1 MLHVTNG
8 ESAVQTLAG
17 GGVEPAMSW
26 NDVLHEGPVP
36 AGVNADEL
44 CEVRASFLAQSGWGV
59 AAAMAADMRARNA
72 ELLAAE
78 DVTLWFEHDLYDQLQ
93 LVQILAMLHGRRAHL
108 AQADAF
114 IGPMGNVEFRAL
126 QKRVRPVTA
135 EQFDVASRA
144 WEAFRSADAS
154 AIPEFL
160 RSDVSCLPY
169 VGSAFSRLLEERPG
183 TVDGLSRTERQI
195 LQVVQTGP
203 TTFADV
209 FVRTQ
214 AMEEAAFS
222 GDSHIMLCA
231 KRLSDCAVPLLT
243 TDPWRLTEAG
253 LSVLD
258 GSSSH
263 MELNRV
269 DRWLGGMRFVS

>member
-17 GGVEPAMSW
+17 GGVGPAIAWS
-26 NDVLHEGPVP
+26 DVLHEGPVP
-36 AGVNADEL
+36 EGVSEDEL
-44 CEVRASFLAQSGWGV
+44 CDIRAAFLQECGWGV
-59 AAAMAADMRARNA
+59 AGAIAADMRARDA
-72 ELLAAE
+72 ELLRANE
-78 DVTLWFEHDLYDQLQ
+78 VTLWFEHDLYDQLQ
-93 LVQILAMLHGRRAHL
+93 LVQILAMLNGRPANL
-108 AQADAF
+108 AQADTF
-114 IGPMGNVEFRAL
+114 IGPMRTDEFL
-126 QKRVRPVTA
+126 PLCERVRPVTA
-135 EQFDVASRA
+135 EQYDVANRA
-144 WEAFRSADAS
+144 WSAFRSADAS

-169 VGSAFSRLLEERPG
+169 ISSAFSRLLEERPG
-183 TVDGLSRTERQI
+183 TIDGLSRTERQI

-203 TTFADV
+203 ATFADV
-209 FVRTQ
+209 FLRTQ
-214 AMEEAAFS
+214 AMEEAPFS

-231 KRLSDCAVPLLT
+231 KRLSNCAVPLLT
-243 TDPWRLTEAG
+243 MDPWRLTEAG

>member
-17 GGVEPAMSW
+17 GGVGPAISW
-26 NDVLHEGPVP
+26 SDVLHEGPVP
-36 AGVNADEL
+36 ADVSADEL
-44 CEVRASFLAQSGWGV
+44 CDIRAGFLEECGWGV
-59 AAAMAADMRARNA
+59 AGAIAADMRVRNA
-72 ELLAAE
+72 AVLGAE
-78 DVTLWFEHDLYDQLQ
+78 QVTLWFEHDLYDQLQ
-93 LVQILAMLHGRRAHL
+93 LVEILALLDGRPATL

-114 IGPMGNVEFRAL
+114 IGPMRNEEFQILRE
-126 QKRVRPVTA
+126 RVRPVSEA
-135 EQFDVASRA
+135 QYDVARKA
-144 WEAFRSADAS
+144 WAAFRSADAS

-169 VGSAFSRLLEERPG
+169 LSSAFSRLLEERPG
-183 TVDGLSRTERQI
+183 TIDGLSRSERQI
-195 LQVVQTGP
+195 LHVVQTGP
-203 TTFADV
+203 ATFADV
-209 FVRTQ
+209 FLRTQ
-214 AMEEAAFS
+214 AMEEAPFA
-222 GDSHIMLCA
+222 GDSHIMLCV
-231 KRLSDCAVPLLT
+231 KRLSACAVPLLT

>member
-17 GGVEPAMSW
+17 GGVGPAIAWS
-26 NDVLHEGPVP
+26 DVLHEGPVP
-36 AGVNADEL
+36 ADVNADEL
-44 CEVRASFLAQSGWGV
+44 CDIRAGFLEECGWGV
-59 AAAMAADMRARNA
+59 AGAIAADMRVRNA
-72 ELLAAE
+72 AVLGAE
-78 DVTLWFEHDLYDQLQ
+78 QVTLWFEHDLYDQLQ
-93 LVQILAMLHGRRAHL
+93 LVEILALLDGRPAKL

-114 IGPMGNVEFRAL
+114 IGPMRNEEFHILRE
-126 QKRVRPVTA
+126 RVRPVTEA
-135 EQFDVASRA
+135 QYDVARKA
-144 WEAFRSADAS
+144 WAAFRSADAS

-160 RSDVSCLPY
+160 RTDVSCLPY
-169 VGSAFSRLLEERPG
+169 LSSAFSRLLEERPG
-183 TVDGLSRTERQI
+183 TIDGLSRTERQI
-195 LQVVQTGP
+195 LHVVQTGP
-203 TTFADV
+203 ATFADV
-209 FVRTQ
+209 FLRTQ
-214 AMEEAAFS
+214 AMEEAPFA
-222 GDSHIMLCA
+222 GDSHIMLCV
-231 KRLSDCAVPLLT
+231 KRLSACAVPLLT